1 MSAKCKSLFLL
12 HRCATARHV
21 TLLTKSLSRVTTQ
34 DKALTGLRTDRWTN
48 IQQHQY
54 HNWSFPVTPSL
65 HIFTKTQSAFK
76 VIQLGLCTKT
86 GPSDESDY
94 PPLPV
99 YSLESETAKNEV
111 YIVHAKGLPWA
122 CTAEDV
128 LQFFSECRIRDG
140 VKGIHLTLNRQGK
153 PNGQAFV
160 EMEHEEDVS
169 KALEKH
175 RQYLG
180 MRYVE
185 VYEVSDGEAETIL
198 KTSASQP
205 APSVAPSVASSD
217 GVVRIRGLPFSSNE
231 YDIQTFF
238 SGLDIV
244 EDGVTIVRDLK
255 GRNSGE
261 AFVRFASQDMADEAL
276 QRDRGHIG
284 NRYIE
289 VFASASSQIR
299 TSWRSKEWVQSDSSP
314 SHDGQPR
321 PSPPWAEHNAASN
334 PATTLHYVHMRGVP
348 FHSTG
353 RDIAHFFSPL
363 ALSKILVEFGPDGRP
378 KGEADV
384 FFRSHQDAVSAMSRD
399 RLHIGGRYIELFLNS
414 TNTNMSDDD

>member
-34 DKALTGLRTDRWTN
+34 EKALTGLGTERWTN
-48 IQQHQY
+48 IQHHQY
-54 HNWSFPVTPSL
+54 HYWSSPITPSL
-65 HIFTKTQSAFK
+65 QIFTKRQSAFK

-86 GPSDESDY
+86 GASDEDDY

-185 VYEVSDGEAETIL
+185 VYEVSDSEAETIL

-205 APSVAPSVASSD
+205 APSVADSTVSSD
-217 GVVRIRGLPFSSNE
+217 GVVRIRGLPFSSTE
-231 YDIQTFF
+231 YDILGFF

-276 QRDRGHIG
+276 QRDRGLIG
-284 NRYIE
+284 SRYIE
-289 VFASASSQIR
+289 VFPSASSQIR
-299 TSWRSKEWVQSDSSP
+299 SSWKRSDWAPNDSPP
-314 SHDGQPR
+314 SHVSQHTS
-321 PSPPWAEHNAASN
+321 SPPWAEHSAASN

-348 FHSTG
+348 FHATG

-363 ALSKILVEFGPDGRP
+363 ALSKILVEFGPEGRP
-378 KGEADV
+378 RGEADV
-384 FFRSHQDAVSAMSRD
+384 YFRSHQDAVSAMSRD
-399 RLHIGGRYIELFLNS
+399 RLHMGGRYIELFLNS
-414 TNTNMSDDD
+414 TNSTKCK